1 MNKKLLVGLIV
12 VLLLAIAVPAIAAV
26 TNPQLEELKGLYRQ
40 MAEVQK
46 KMVDV
51 RVKAGLLTKEQG
63 EVIKKNIDARLDY
76 LEKNPAAVTPGP
88 GAGGYGF
95 GPGVACPNALAGY
108 GGCGFGG
115 GFGGCGFGGGAYAPT
130 TPPATN

>member
-1 MNKKLLVGLIV
+1 MNKKLLVGLIA
-12 VLLLAIAVPAIAAV
+12 VLLLAVTVPAIAAV

-40 MAEVQK
+40 MAEIQK

-63 EVIKKNIDARLDY
+63 EVIKQNIDARLDY
-76 LEKNPAAVTPGP
+76 LEKNPDALTPGP
-88 GAGGYGF
+88 GAGYGL
-95 GPGVACPNALAGY
+95 GPGAVCPNALAGY

-115 GFGGCGFGGGAYAPT
+115 GFGGCGFGGGVYAPA
-130 TPPATN
+130 TPPTTN

>member
-1 MNKKLLVGLIV
+1 MKKKLLAGLIV
-12 VLLLAIAVPAIAAV
+12 VLLLVVAVPAIAAV
-26 TNPQLEELKGLYRQ
+26 TNPQLDELKSLYQQ
-40 MAEVQK
+40 MAEIQK

-76 LEKNPAAVTPGP
+76 LEKNPAAITPGP
-88 GAGGYGF
+88 GGYGF
-95 GPGVACPNALAGY
+95 GPGAACPNALAGY